1 MYADDTVLLV
11 DGVNWNATQA
21 HADAALAVVTHWL
34 SRNLLRLNADK
45 TLCFTFSPNSASHP
59 PPSFTV
65 VAHVPSCTRSIT
77 HTEEIHLP
85 LFVNRLRIANEL
97 REITLWQVFK

>member
-65 VAHVPSCTRSIT
+65 VAHAFLYKIHHTHRRNPSAIVC
-77 HTEEIHLP
+77 
-85 LFVNRLRIANEL
+85 
-97 REITLWQVFK
+97 K